1 MILPRERA
9 VLRWDGMQALARD
22 RVCVVGGGLTNGS
35 VDRSVSS
42 TFSFV
47 ATCCWNLFLS
57 FGVQTLNV
65 FFVLFDHEVFES
77 FGAPQKQEQ
86 LVRGS
91 SV

>member
-1 MILPRERA
+1 M
-9 VLRWDGMQALARD
+9 
-22 RVCVVGGGLTNGS
+22 GS
-35 VDRSVSS
+35 VGLSS

-65 FFVLFDHEVFES
+65 FLFCLIMRFS
-77 FGAPQKQEQ
+77 KALGAPQEQEQ